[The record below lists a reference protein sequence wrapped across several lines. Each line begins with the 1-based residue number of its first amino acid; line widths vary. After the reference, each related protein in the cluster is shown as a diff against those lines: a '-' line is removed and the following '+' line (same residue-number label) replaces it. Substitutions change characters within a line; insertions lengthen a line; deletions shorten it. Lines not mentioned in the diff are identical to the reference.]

1 MELNNIRR
9 NIDEI
14 DTEIARLLCRRLDC
28 SLKVADYK
36 AANNIPVLNEQREK
50 EILNRIK
57 GLCDGYKN
65 GYGNAVLPVFAAM
78 MDTSRAL
85 QHSRLGLGASFCAQV
100 KSAKRELLPPDKAR
114 VVCQG
119 VRGAYSEQAAA
130 RLFDGA
136 QPFFVDTF
144 ADVFAEVRDKNAD
157 YGILPVENS
166 TAGSVN
172 EVYDLVMKYRFS
184 IVAAITMPI
193 EHCLLALPG
202 ASVDKLKVVYSHP
215 QGLAQCAEAIAARN
229 LEPRSFI
236 NTAAAARMVSESG
249 DYSICAIASRH
260 AAEIYNLEI
269 LDNNIQTVEKN
280 STRFIAISREL
291 IIPSEA
297 NKISLIFALPHI
309 TGSLYRTLAQFAAT
323 GLNLTKLE
331 SRPSRIGTFE
341 YVFYLDFEGGLSD
354 ASTLNLLC
362 AMHEDMPMFSFLGNY
377 REFE

>member
-1 MELNNIRR
+1 MELNDIRKE
-9 NIDEI
+9 IDEI
-14 DTEIARLLCRRLDC
+14 DTEITRLLCRRLDC

-50 EILNRIK
+50 EIINRIK
-57 GLCDGYKN
+57 GICDGYKK
-65 GYGNAVLPVFAAM
+65 GYGNAASLVFSAM

-85 QHSRLGLGASFCAQV
+85 QHSRLGLGAALSAQV

-119 VRGAYSEQAAA
+119 VRGAYSQQAAA
-130 RLFDGA
+130 RLFGGA

-144 ADVFAEVRDKNAD
+144 ADVFAEIRDNNAD

-184 IVAAITMPI
+184 IVAAVTMPI
-193 EHCLLALPG
+193 KHCLLALPG

-215 QGLAQCAEAIAARN
+215 QGLAQCAQAIAERN

-249 DYSICAIASRH
+249 DYSLCAIASRH
-260 AAEIYNLEI
+260 AAEIYNLQI
-269 LDNNIQTVEKN
+269 LDDNIQTVENN

-291 IIPSEA
+291 IIPKEA

-331 SRPSRIGTFE
+331 SRPSRMGAFE

-354 ASTLNLLC
+354 PSTLNLMC
-362 AMHEDMPMFSFLGNY
+362 AMYEDMPMFSFLGNY
-377 REFE
+377 RELC